1 VNNRD
6 VPNRTSAKVT
16 PEPAPLIQESLKELA
31 ACFKAQ
37 GVLQPPLMWEKNPGK
52 TTKRSWRSKIFVCYL
67 IGHPAHSQLSTL
79 AKRHRVATDKGSG
92 HWVGPGLVEFLF

>member
-1 VNNRD
+1 VSQKPNQKEKTKSSPSIPVNNRD

-52 TTKRSWRSKIFVCYL
+52 ITKRSWPEQNLCVLPHRSSS
-67 IGHPAHSQLSTL
+67 A
-79 AKRHRVATDKGSG
+79 
-92 HWVGPGLVEFLF
+92 